1 MASSILSPLGRT
13 DGSSQYSYNG
23 YSVLCAVNGPIE
35 AQRREELPEE
45 AVVDVIIKPA
55 TGVAGKTAHLSNN
68 RFRITEWVIRR
79 EV

>member
-1 MASSILSPLGRT
+1 MASSILSPLSRA
-13 DGSSQYSYNG
+13 DGSTQYSYNG

-45 AVVDVIIKPA
+45 AVVDVVIRPV

-68 RFRITEWVIRR
+68 QFRITERRVRR